1 MTEDARSR
9 VRWRQVAQ
17 PKEEEEEEGAQ
28 HAGNVAK

>member
-9 VRWRQVAQ
+9 VRWRQEQ
-17 PKEEEEEEGAQ
+17 PKEEEEEGAQ

>member
-9 VRWRQVAQ
+9 VRWRQVEQ
-17 PKEEEEEEGAQ
+17 PKEEEGAQ

>member
-9 VRWRQVAQ
+9 VRWRQVEQ
-17 PKEEEEEEGAQ
+17 PKEEEEGAQ